1 MPAYSYTAINQE
13 GMKKKGIL
21 SAESEREARKLVKD
35 LKLTPLKVSES
46 KDLGKTLK
54 IKDKDIVIM
63 TRQLATLLEASTPIV
78 EALNIT
84 ANQLQNKNLVYILY
98 NLKED
103 IVQGKRLGSSM
114 KKFPGVFS
122 DTYISMV
129 TAGDSSGNLDIV
141 FTKLADY
148 LEESASIRQKV
159 ISALTYP
166 IVLIGFSIVVI
177 ISLLAFV
184 LPQVVGQ
191 FIKAG
196 AELPFITKFLIGIS
210 NNIVPILIVF
220 AALFTFIFY
229 FYKKHISNIDNKISF
244 DRKVLGI
251 PLLGNFILNSELERF
266 SSTMELLLAS
276 GTNLDVALDECSK
289 IFDNKFLS
297 RIILNAKNDVVE
309 GKDFIVSLKNEEVL
323 PDIFIQLI
331 SSGYRSGNL
340 AKMFNKV
347 SHFMKSEIENKRAV
361 FLSLLEPVV
370 IILMGGFI
378 MLIVLAILIPIM
390 QMNTLAIWRIKK
402 KDLLLSN

>member
-1 MPAYSYTAINQE
+1 MPAYSYTAINQD
-13 GMKKKGIL
+13 GAKKKGIL

-84 ANQLQNKNLVYILY
+84 AKQLKNKNLIYILY
-98 NLKED
+98 NLKEE

-148 LEESASIRQKV
+148 LEESASIKQKV

-210 NNIVPILIVF
+210 NNIIPILIIF
-220 AALFTFIFY
+220 AVLCAVIFY
-229 FYKKHISNIDNKISF
+229 SYKNYVRKIENKISF
-244 DRKVLGI
+244 DRRVLNI

-289 IFDNKFLS
+289 IFNNKFLS
-297 RIILNAKNDVVE
+297 KIVVDAKNDVVE
-309 GKDFIVSLKNEEVL
+309 CKDFIVSLKNEGIL

-347 SHFMKSEIENKRAV
+347 SHFMKSEIENKRAI

-390 QMNTLAIWRIKK
+390 QMNTLAI
-402 KDLLLSN
+402 

>member
-1 MPAYSYTAINQE
+1 MPAYSYTAINQD
-13 GMKKKGIL
+13 GTKKKGIL
-21 SAESEREARKLVKD
+21 SAESEREARKLVKE

-63 TRQLATLLEASTPIV
+63 TRQLATLLEASTPIM

-84 ANQLQNKNLVYILY
+84 AKQLKNKNLIYILY
-98 NLKED
+98 NLKEE
-103 IVQGKRLGSSM
+103 IIQGKRLGSSM

-148 LEESASIRQKV
+148 LEESASIKQKV

-210 NNIVPILIVF
+210 NNIIPILII
-220 AALFTFIFY
+220 FTVLCAIIFY
-229 FYKKHISNIDNKISF
+229 SYKNYVRKIENKISF
-244 DRKVLGI
+244 DQRVLNI

-297 RIILNAKNDVVE
+297 KIVVDAKNDVVE
-309 GKDFIVSLKNEEVL
+309 GKDFIVSLKNEGIF

-347 SHFMKSEIENKRAV
+347 SHFMKSEIENKRAI

-390 QMNTLAIWRIKK
+390 QMNTLVI
-402 KDLLLSN
+402 

>member
-1 MPAYSYTAINQE
+1 MPAYSYTAINQD
-13 GMKKKGIL
+13 GTKKKGIL
-21 SAESEREARKLVKD
+21 SAESEREARKLVKE

-84 ANQLQNKNLVYILY
+84 AKQLKNKNLIYILY
-98 NLKED
+98 NLKEE

-141 FTKLADY
+141 FAKLADY
-148 LEESASIRQKV
+148 LEESASIKQKV

-210 NNIVPILIVF
+210 NNIIPILIIF
-220 AALFTFIFY
+220 AVLCVIIFY
-229 FYKKHISNIDNKISF
+229 SYKNYVRKIENKISF
-244 DRKVLGI
+244 DQRVLNI

-297 RIILNAKNDVVE
+297 KIVVDAKNDVVE
-309 GKDFIVSLKNEEVL
+309 GKDFIVSLKNEEIF

-347 SHFMKSEIENKRAV
+347 SHFMKSEIENKRAI

-390 QMNTLAIWRIKK
+390 QMNTLVI
-402 KDLLLSN
+402 

>member
-1 MPAYSYTAINQE
+1 MPAYSYTAINQD
-13 GMKKKGIL
+13 GTKKKGIL
-21 SAESEREARKLVKD
+21 SAESEREARKLVKE

-84 ANQLQNKNLVYILY
+84 AKQLKNKNLIYILY
-98 NLKED
+98 NLKEE
-103 IVQGKRLGSSM
+103 IIQGKRLGSSM

-148 LEESASIRQKV
+148 LEESASIKQKV

-210 NNIVPILIVF
+210 NNIIPILIIF
-220 AALFTFIFY
+220 AVLCAVIFY
-229 FYKKHISNIDNKISF
+229 SYKNYVRKIENKISF
-244 DRKVLGI
+244 DRRVLNI

-297 RIILNAKNDVVE
+297 KIVVDAKNDVVE
-309 GKDFIVSLKNEEVL
+309 GKDFIVSLKNEGIL

-347 SHFMKSEIENKRAV
+347 SHFMKSEIENKRAI

-390 QMNTLAIWRIKK
+390 QMNTLAI
-402 KDLLLSN
+402 

>member
-1 MPAYSYTAINQE
+1 MPAYSYTAINQD
-13 GMKKKGIL
+13 GTKKKGIL

-35 LKLTPLKVSES
+35 LKLTPLKVYES

-54 IKDKDIVIM
+54 IKEKDIVIM

-129 TAGDSSGNLDIV
+129 SAGDSSGNLDIV

-148 LEESASIRQKV
+148 LEESASIKQKV

-166 IVLIGFSIVVI
+166 LILIGFSIIVI

-210 NNIVPILIVF
+210 NNIVPILIV
-220 AALFTFIFY
+220 AVLFISIIFY
-229 FYKKHISNIDNKISF
+229 FYKKYVSKIENRIKF
-244 DRKVLGI
+244 DRNILNI

-266 SSTMELLLAS
+266 SSTMELLLVS
-276 GTNLDVALDECSK
+276 GTNLDVALEECSK
-289 IFDNKFLS
+289 IFDNKYLS
-297 RIILNAKNDVVE
+297 NIVLNSKNDVVE
-309 GKDFIVSLKNEEVL
+309 GKDFIVSLKNEGVF

-347 SHFMKSEIENKRAV
+347 SHFMKSEIENKRAI

-390 QMNTLAIWRIKK
+390 QMNTLAI
-402 KDLLLSN
+402 

>member
-1 MPAYSYTAINQE
+1 MPAYSYTAINQD
-13 GMKKKGIL
+13 GTKKKGIL
-21 SAESEREARKLVKD
+21 SAESEREARKLVKE

-84 ANQLQNKNLVYILY
+84 AKQLKNKNLIYILY
-98 NLKED
+98 NLKEE
-103 IVQGKRLGSSM
+103 IIQGKRLGSSM

-148 LEESASIRQKV
+148 LEESASIKQKV

-210 NNIVPILIVF
+210 NNIIPILII
-220 AALFTFIFY
+220 FTVLCAIIFY
-229 FYKKHISNIDNKISF
+229 SYKNYVRKIENKISF
-244 DRKVLGI
+244 DQKVLNI

-297 RIILNAKNDVVE
+297 KIVVDAKNDVVE
-309 GKDFIVSLKNEEVL
+309 GKDFIVSLKNEGIF

-347 SHFMKSEIENKRAV
+347 SYFMKSEIENKRAI

-390 QMNTLAIWRIKK
+390 QMNTLVI
-402 KDLLLSN
+402 

>member
-1 MPAYSYTAINQE
+1 MPAYSYTAINQD
-13 GMKKKGIL
+13 GTKKKGIL
-21 SAESEREARKLVKD
+21 SAESEREARKLVKE

-84 ANQLQNKNLVYILY
+84 AKQLKNRNLIYILY
-98 NLKED
+98 NLKEE
-103 IVQGKRLGSSM
+103 IIQGKRLGSSM

-148 LEESASIRQKV
+148 LEESASIKQKV

-177 ISLLAFV
+177 ISLLTFV

-210 NNIVPILIVF
+210 NNIIPILIIF
-220 AALFTFIFY
+220 AVLFAIIFY
-229 FYKKHISNIDNKISF
+229 SYKNYVRKIENKISF
-244 DRKVLGI
+244 DQKVLNI

-297 RIILNAKNDVVE
+297 KIVVDAKNDVVE
-309 GKDFIVSLKNEEVL
+309 GKDFIVSLKNEGIF

-340 AKMFNKV
+340 VKMFNKV
-347 SHFMKSEIENKRAV
+347 SHFMKSEIENKRAI

-390 QMNTLAIWRIKK
+390 QMNTLAI
-402 KDLLLSN
+402 

>member
-1 MPAYSYTAINQE
+1 MPAYSYTAINQD
-13 GMKKKGIL
+13 GTKKKGIL
-21 SAESEREARKLVKD
+21 SAESEREARKLVKE

-84 ANQLQNKNLVYILY
+84 AKQLKNKNLIYILY
-98 NLKED
+98 NLKEE
-103 IVQGKRLGSSM
+103 IIQGKRLGSSM

-148 LEESASIRQKV
+148 LEESASIKQKV

-210 NNIVPILIVF
+210 NNIIPILIIF
-220 AALFTFIFY
+220 AVLCAIIFY
-229 FYKKHISNIDNKISF
+229 SYKNYVRKIENKISF
-244 DRKVLGI
+244 DQRVLNI

-297 RIILNAKNDVVE
+297 KIVVDAKNDVVE
-309 GKDFIVSLKNEEVL
+309 GKDFIVSLKNEGIF

-347 SHFMKSEIENKRAV
+347 SHFMKSEIENKRAI

-390 QMNTLAIWRIKK
+390 QMNTLVI
-402 KDLLLSN
+402 

>member
-1 MPAYSYTAINQE
+1 MPAYSYTAINQD
-13 GMKKKGIL
+13 GTKKKGIL
-21 SAESEREARKLVKD
+21 SAESEREARKLVKE

-84 ANQLQNKNLVYILY
+84 AKQLRNKNLIYILY
-98 NLKED
+98 NLKEE
-103 IVQGKRLGSSM
+103 IIQGKRLGSSM

-141 FTKLADY
+141 FSKLADY
-148 LEESASIRQKV
+148 LEEGASIKQKV

-210 NNIVPILIVF
+210 NNIIPILIIF
-220 AALFTFIFY
+220 AVLCVIIFY
-229 FYKKHISNIDNKISF
+229 SYKNYVRKIENKISF
-244 DRKVLGI
+244 DQRVLNI

-297 RIILNAKNDVVE
+297 KIVVDAKNDVVE
-309 GKDFIVSLKNEEVL
+309 GKDFIVSLKNEEIF

-347 SHFMKSEIENKRAV
+347 SHFMKSEIENKRAI

-390 QMNTLAIWRIKK
+390 QMNTLVI
-402 KDLLLSN
+402 

>member
-13 GMKKKGIL
+13 GTKKKGIL

-46 KDLGKTLK
+46 KDLGKALK
-54 IKDKDIVIM
+54 IKDKDIVVM

-229 FYKKHISNIDNKISF
+229 VYKKHISNIDNKISF
-244 DRKVLGI
+244 DRKVLSI

-297 RIILNAKNDVVE
+297 KIVVDAKNDVVE
-309 GKDFIVSLKNEEVL
+309 GKDFIVSLKNEGIF

-347 SHFMKSEIENKRAV
+347 SHFMKSEIENKRAI

-390 QMNTLAIWRIKK
+390 QMNTLAI
-402 KDLLLSN
+402 

>member
-1 MPAYSYTAINQE
+1 MPAYSYTAINQD
-13 GMKKKGIL
+13 GTKKKGIL

-129 TAGDSSGNLDIV
+129 SAGDSSGNLDIV

-148 LEESASIRQKV
+148 LEESASIKQKV

-166 IVLIGFSIVVI
+166 LILIGFSIIVI

-210 NNIVPILIVF
+210 NNIVPILIV
-220 AALFTFIFY
+220 AVLFISIIFY
-229 FYKKHISNIDNKISF
+229 FYKKYVSKIENRIKF
-244 DRKVLGI
+244 DRNILKI

-276 GTNLDVALDECSK
+276 GTNLDVALEECSK
-289 IFDNKFLS
+289 IFDNKYLS
-297 RIILNAKNDVVE
+297 NIVLNAKNDVVE
-309 GKDFIVSLKNEEVL
+309 GKDFIVSLKNEGVF

-347 SHFMKSEIENKRAV
+347 SHFMKSEIENKRAI

-390 QMNTLAIWRIKK
+390 QMNTLAI
-402 KDLLLSN
+402 

>member
-1 MPAYSYTAINQE
+1 MPAYSYTAINQD
-13 GMKKKGIL
+13 GTKKKGIL
-21 SAESEREARKLVKD
+21 SAESEREARKLVKE

-63 TRQLATLLEASTPIV
+63 TRQLATLLEASTPIM

-84 ANQLQNKNLVYILY
+84 AKQLKNKNLIYILY
-98 NLKED
+98 NLKEE
-103 IVQGKRLGSSM
+103 IIQGKRLGSSM

-148 LEESASIRQKV
+148 LEESASIKQKV

-196 AELPFITKFLIGIS
+196 AELPFITKFLLGIS
-210 NNIVPILIVF
+210 NNIIPILII
-220 AALFTFIFY
+220 FTVLCVIIFY
-229 FYKKHISNIDNKISF
+229 SYKNYVRKIENKISF
-244 DRKVLGI
+244 DQRVLNI

-297 RIILNAKNDVVE
+297 KIVVDAKNDVVE
-309 GKDFIVSLKNEEVL
+309 GKDFIVSLKNEGIF

-347 SHFMKSEIENKRAV
+347 SHFMKSEIENKRAI

-390 QMNTLAIWRIKK
+390 QMNTLVI
-402 KDLLLSN
+402 

>member
-1 MPAYSYTAINQE
+1 MPAYSYTAINQD
-13 GMKKKGIL
+13 GAKKKGIL
-21 SAESEREARKLVKD
+21 SAESQREARKLVKD

-84 ANQLQNKNLVYILY
+84 AKQLKNKNLIYILY
-98 NLKED
+98 NLKEE

-148 LEESASIRQKV
+148 LEESASIKQKV

-210 NNIVPILIVF
+210 NNIIPILIIF
-220 AALFTFIFY
+220 AVLCAVIFY
-229 FYKKHISNIDNKISF
+229 SYKNYVRKIENKISF
-244 DRKVLGI
+244 DRRVLNI

-297 RIILNAKNDVVE
+297 KIVVDAKNDVVE
-309 GKDFIVSLKNEEVL
+309 GKDFIVSLKNEGIL

-347 SHFMKSEIENKRAV
+347 SHFMKSEIENKRAI

-390 QMNTLAIWRIKK
+390 QMNTLAI
-402 KDLLLSN
+402 

>member
-1 MPAYSYTAINQE
+1 MPAYSYTAINQD
-13 GMKKKGIL
+13 GTKKKGIL
-21 SAESEREARKLVKD
+21 SAESEREARKLVKE

-84 ANQLQNKNLVYILY
+84 AKQLKNRNLIYILY
-98 NLKED
+98 NLKEE
-103 IVQGKRLGSSM
+103 IIQGKRLGSSM

-148 LEESASIRQKV
+148 LEESASIKQKV

-177 ISLLAFV
+177 ISLLTFV

-210 NNIVPILIVF
+210 NNIIPILIIF
-220 AALFTFIFY
+220 AVLCVIIFY
-229 FYKKHISNIDNKISF
+229 SYKNYVRKIENKISF
-244 DRKVLGI
+244 DQKVLNI

-297 RIILNAKNDVVE
+297 KIVVDAKNDVVE
-309 GKDFIVSLKNEEVL
+309 GKDFIVSLKNEGIF

-347 SHFMKSEIENKRAV
+347 SHFMKSEIENKRAI

-390 QMNTLAIWRIKK
+390 QMNTLVI
-402 KDLLLSN
+402 